1 MSSLLFFFFF
11 LQVVQLKLDGVAFRL
26 IPESSQV
33 KNALRVSNLFTYS
46 YDKISI
52 LAVLSFEFY
61 SLINYKST
69 CAHVRTRKMLF

>member
-1 MSSLLFFFFF
+1 MDKIFGGVLKSSLFFF

-33 KNALRVSNLFTYS
+33 KNALRVSNLLTYS
-46 YDKISI
+46 YDRISI

-61 SLINYKST
+61 FLIN
-69 CAHVRTRKMLF
+69 

>member
-1 MSSLLFFFFF
+1 M
-11 LQVVQLKLDGVAFRL
+11 AFRL

-46 YDKISI
+46 YDKIST

-61 SLINYKST
+61 FLINYKST